1 MRSMVLKIKK
11 HKAIILLGK
20 VMMPWLFLLLGIQV
34 ALSDGRSSINDEE
47 LGLLF
52 NQLLEI
58 QSSSEADE
66 ITLKIWEIWTND
78 AETEFGQSTMLEGVS
93 LMNRNSLVA
102 AEELFSE
109 LIRSSPDYIE
119 AWNKRATV
127 RYMMGQ
133 LENSLND
140 VYVVLSKE
148 PKHFGAM
155 SGLGL
160 IMIQREDF
168 EGALSAYKKL
178 IAIHPFS
185 KDALSLVPILE
196 QRVLGKSI

>member
-1 MRSMVLKIKK
+1 MVLKIKK

-20 VMMPWLFLLLGIQV
+20 VMMPWLFLLLAIQA

-109 LIRSSPDYIE
+109 LIRSFPDYIE

>member
-1 MRSMVLKIKK
+1 MVLKIKK
-11 HKAIILLGK
+11 HKALILLGK
-20 VMMPWLFLLLGIQV
+20 VMMPWLFLLLAVQV
-34 ALSDGRSSINDEE
+34 TLSDGRSSINDEE

-58 QSSSEADE
+58 QSPSEADE

-78 AETEFGQSTMLEGVS
+78 AETEFGQSTMIEGVS

-102 AEELFSE
+102 AEKLFSE
-109 LIRSSPDYIE
+109 LIRVSPDYIE

>member
-1 MRSMVLKIKK
+1 MVLKIKK

-20 VMMPWLFLLLGIQV
+20 VMMPWLFLLLAVQV

-109 LIRSSPDYIE
+109 LIRSSPNYIE

>member
-1 MRSMVLKIKK
+1 MVLKIKK
-11 HKAIILLGK
+11 HISIILFSK
-20 VMMPWLFLLLGIQV
+20 VILSWLFLLLAVQV
-34 ALSDGRSSINDEE
+34 ALSDGRSSMNDEE

-52 NQLLEI
+52 NQLFETK
-58 QSSSEADE
+58 SSSDADE
-66 ITLKIWEIWTND
+66 ITTKIWEIWTND
-78 AETEFGQSTMLEGVS
+78 SKTEFGQSTMLEGVS

-109 LIRSSPDYIE
+109 LISSSPDYIE

-148 PKHFGAM
+148 PKHFGAL

-160 IMIQREDF
+160 IMIQRENF

-178 IAIHPFS
+178 LTIHPFS
-185 KDALSLVPILE
+185 KDALSLVPRLE

>member
-1 MRSMVLKIKK
+1 MVLKIKK

-20 VMMPWLFLLLGIQV
+20 VMMPWLFLLLAVQV

-168 EGALSAYKKL
+168 KGALSAYKKL

>member
-1 MRSMVLKIKK
+1 MVLKIKK
-11 HKAIILLGK
+11 HKALILLGK
-20 VMMPWLFLLLGIQV
+20 VMMPWLFLLLAVQV
-34 ALSDGRSSINDEE
+34 TLSDGRSSINDEE

-58 QSSSEADE
+58 QSPSEADE

-78 AETEFGQSTMLEGVS
+78 AQTEFGQSTMLEGVS

-102 AEELFSE
+102 AEKLFSE
-109 LIRSSPDYIE
+109 LILSSPDYIE

>member
-1 MRSMVLKIKK
+1 
-11 HKAIILLGK
+11 
-20 VMMPWLFLLLGIQV
+20 MMPWLFLLLAVQV

-47 LGLLF
+47 LDLLF

-78 AETEFGQSTMLEGVS
+78 AETESGQSTMLEGVS

>member
-1 MRSMVLKIKK
+1 MVLKIKK

-20 VMMPWLFLLLGIQV
+20 VMMPWLFLLLAVQV
-34 ALSDGRSSINDEE
+34 TLSDGRSSINDEE

-58 QSSSEADE
+58 QSPSEADE

-109 LIRSSPDYIE
+109 LIRVSPDYIE

>member
-20 VMMPWLFLLLGIQV
+20 VMMPWLFLLLAVQV

-168 EGALSAYKKL
+168 KGALSAYKKL

>member
-1 MRSMVLKIKK
+1 MMSNKVKQHVFKTGFKKILTSCFL
-11 HKAIILLGK
+11 IILS
-20 VMMPWLFLLLGIQV
+20 VQV
-34 ALSDGRSSINDEE
+34 GWAEGRSSLNDQE

-52 NQLLEI
+52 NNLLKTQL
-58 QSSSEADE
+58 SSDADK
-66 ITLKIWEIWTND
+66 IISKIWKIWTND
-78 AETEFGQSTMLEGVS
+78 TSNELSRSRMVEGVS
-93 LMNRNSLVA
+93 LMNRNNLVA
-102 AEELFSE
+102 ADELFSN
-109 LIRSSPDYIE
+109 LISSFPEYIE

-133 LENSLND
+133 FERSLSD

-160 IMIQREDF
+160 IMIQKEDF
-168 EGALSAYKKL
+168 KEALSAYNKVLL
-178 IAIHPFS
+178 INPFS
-185 KDALSLVPILE
+185 KDALSLVPALE

>member
-1 MRSMVLKIKK
+1 MVLKIKK

-20 VMMPWLFLLLGIQV
+20 VMMPWLFLLLAVQV

-78 AETEFGQSTMLEGVS
+78 AETEFGQSTMFEGVS

>member
-1 MRSMVLKIKK
+1 MVLKIKK
-11 HKAIILLGK
+11 HKAIILIGK
-20 VMMPWLFLLLGIQV
+20 VMMPWLFLLLAVQV
-34 ALSDGRSSINDEE
+34 ALSDGRSSIDDEE

-102 AEELFSE
+102 AEKLFSE
-109 LIRSSPDYIE
+109 LILSSPDYIE

-196 QRVLGKSI
+196 QRVLGRSI

>member
-1 MRSMVLKIKK
+1 MVLKIKK
-11 HKAIILLGK
+11 DKAIILLGK
-20 VMMPWLFLLLGIQV
+20 VMMPWLFLLLAVQV

-58 QSSSEADE
+58 ESSSGADE

-78 AETEFGQSTMLEGVS
+78 AETESGQSTMLEGVS

>member
-1 MRSMVLKIKK
+1 MVLKIKK

-20 VMMPWLFLLLGIQV
+20 VMVSWLFLLLAVQV

-52 NQLLEI
+52 SQLLEI

-78 AETEFGQSTMLEGVS
+78 AQTEFGQSTMLEGVS

-102 AEELFSE
+102 AEKLFSE
-109 LIRSSPDYIE
+109 LIRVSPDYIE

-196 QRVLGKSI
+196 QRVLGRSI

>member
-1 MRSMVLKIKK
+1 MIIKIKK

-20 VMMPWLFLLLGIQV
+20 VMMSWLFLLLAVQV

-109 LIRSSPDYIE
+109 LIRSFPDYIE

>member
-1 MRSMVLKIKK
+1 MVLKIKR

-20 VMMPWLFLLLGIQV
+20 VMMPWLFLLLAVQV

-109 LIRSSPDYIE
+109 LILSSPDYIE

-196 QRVLGKSI
+196 QRVLGRSI

>member
-1 MRSMVLKIKK
+1 MVIKIKK
-11 HKAIILLGK
+11 RKATILLGK
-20 VMMPWLFLLLGIQV
+20 VMMPWLFLLLAVQV

-168 EGALSAYKKL
+168 EGALNAYKKL

>member
-1 MRSMVLKIKK
+1 MVLKIKR

-20 VMMPWLFLLLGIQV
+20 FMMPWLFLLLAVQV

-109 LIRSSPDYIE
+109 LILSSPDYIE